1 MPPKRKI
8 SGALST
14 EKLGKLL
21 TATELSTI
29 KNTNIIKKI
38 EKALPDSDDDSRKI
52 EVQRLKNELD
62 EVNRLSITLILVVCG
77 YI

>member
-1 MPPKRKI
+1 MPKRKI
-8 SGALST
+8 SGTLST

-21 TATELSTI
+21 TPTELSTI
-29 KNTNIIKKI
+29 KNANIIKKI

-62 EVNRLSITLILVVCG
+62 EVG
-77 YI
+77 

>member
-8 SGALST
+8 SGTIST

-29 KNTNIIKKI
+29 KNANIIKKI

-62 EVNRLSITLILVVCG
+62 EVG
-77 YI
+77 